1 MKDFKYIAPPVI
13 PSPLNIYTTAMKDF
27 KDIDPPPPPPDSFI
41 RETIRRI
48 ARQFVLEKKLS
59 YVYAVGFRWKP
70 SKYESTPAQ
79 IGFFLFDPARKQHQF
94 PFAEIP
100 RTISLLELFNTKDPK
115 DVYGIT
121 EVQSKYKVV
130 RKFCEMN
137 GSSGSSSGTA
147 APRRYQIQ
155 PGERIYGRNSANQYS
170 QGSIGGLLKFA
181 TDVTISGTTT
191 KLLKNE
197 LYALSAN
204 HVFPANNNKAY
215 QPRTNSNQSP
225 VDQIGTV
232 VYRDSGDD
240 FALIRISSTHPKTA
254 IIKDVGAPKQ
264 PAPNL
269 LITGQTIKKSGI
281 SGVTSGIVDYI
292 QVVVI
297 NSGTLQIDT
306 RLFTILPNASFATD
320 GDSGS
325 VVVRETIENGQTVYY
340 PVGMLYRMGSNGNG
354 SSQIYYFAR
363 NFLDIT
369 TLTQASVVQTTD
381 TI

>member
-1 MKDFKYIAPPVI
+1 MKGY
-13 PSPLNIYTTAMKDF
+13 N
-27 KDIDPPPPPPDSFI
+27 DIDPPPPPPDSFI
-41 RETIRRI
+41 RETVQRI

-59 YVYAVGFRWKP
+59 YVYAVGFKWKP
-70 SKYESTPAQ
+70 SKYEPTPAQ
-79 IGFFLFDPARKQHQF
+79 IGFFLFDPVKKQHQF
-94 PFAEIP
+94 PFEEIP

-121 EVQSKYKVV
+121 EVQSKFKVIK
-130 RKFCEMN
+130 KFCELN
-137 GSSGSSSGTA
+137 GGSGGSTTGT
-147 APRRYQIQ
+147 PVSQRYQIQ
-155 PGERIYGRNSANQYS
+155 PGERIYGKNSANQYS

-181 TDVTISGTTT
+181 TDVTINGTTT
-191 KLLKNE
+191 MLLKNE

-240 FALIRISSTHPKTA
+240 FALIKISSTHPKTA
-254 IIKDVGAPKQ
+254 QIKHIGPPKQ
-264 PAPNL
+264 PASNL
-269 LITGQTIKKSGI
+269 LTTGQTIKKSGI
-281 SGVTSGIVDYI
+281 SGVTNGIVDYVQI
-292 QVVVI
+292 VVI

-306 RLFTILPNASFATD
+306 RLFTILPNAGFATD

-325 VVVRETIENGQTVYY
+325 VVVREAIENGQTVYY

-354 SSQIYYFAR
+354 SGQTYYFAR

-369 TLTQASVVQTTD
+369 TLTQASVVQITD